1 VSYPSWSEAGTQLT
15 DNVSFFTF
23 KKRRP
28 ENGLMKLD
36 SLKVFFASM
45 FASMKTVPG
54 GIVAVISE
62 LIVGIVMMFV
72 GIFMIAMVALAI
84 ALNNTSV
91 FWSTYQGLIS
101 TTGTVFSVLGLLII
115 VVALATAI
123 GSLKS
128 VSQ

>member
-1 VSYPSWSEAGTQLT
+1 MQPT
-15 DNVSFFTF
+15 DNVSFFAF

-28 ENGLMKLD
+28 ASGVMKLD
-36 SLKVFFASM
+36 FLKVFIASL

-84 ALNNTSV
+84 ALNNSSI
-91 FWSTYQGLIS
+91 FWATYQGLIS

-128 VSQ
+128 VAQ